1 MRRFLLI
8 LALLLAPASAMAE
21 GTAIRVEA
29 VGYGTATGPGDRDA
43 ARRRAVADALLAAAL
58 AGGADV
64 SGHTATSLGVVTS
77 DVAIV
82 RTVGR
87 IIEHR
92 ILSEDF
98 SGQVWRVRIEALVGE
113 GPGAL
118 CPVRTLVVTAYAPR
132 VEVDPH
138 APAWS
143 GELAATIAKRLV
155 QRLARHPA
163 VSLAGVTDRPLPRA
177 SRTGEAF
184 DYEVL
189 TRGSVRLPGNGHGF
203 APVIRL
209 TRTAG
214 PRLDLELEL
223 RLVSGD
229 GTSALQHY
237 IRRVPLP
244 RPSVLGNLSVLAQPQ
259 REALAAALLEGADRA
274 LDALF
279 DRAGCEPVS
288 ARLTPVRGGLLEVP
302 VGRANGLTQGSLA
315 FTADTG
321 STQILEVVEL
331 RNGSARLRPLD
342 PTLAAPH
349 FAGRRVQF
357 VETGR

>member
-1 MRRFLLI
+1 MRRLVLI
-8 LALLLAPASAMAE
+8 LALLLVPAAALADRP
-21 GTAIRVEA
+21 AIRVEA
-29 VGYGTATGPGDRDA
+29 VGFGTVTGAGDRDA

-64 SGHTATSLGVVTS
+64 SGRTATNRGIVTS

-87 IIEHR
+87 ILSHR
-92 ILSEDF
+92 ILSESF
-98 SGQVWRVRIEALVGE
+98 SGQVWRVRIEALVGD
-113 GPGAL
+113 GPGPL
-118 CPVRTLVVTAYAPR
+118 CPIRTLVVTAYAPR

-138 APAWS
+138 APEWS
-143 GELAATIAKRLV
+143 GELADTIARRLV

-163 VSLAGVTDRPLPRA
+163 VSLAGVTDRPVPRT
-177 SRTGEAF
+177 SRRGEAF
-184 DYEVL
+184 DYDVL

-203 APVIRL
+203 VPTIRL

-214 PRLDLELEL
+214 PKLELEL
-223 RLVSGD
+223 ELKLVGAD
-229 GTSALQHY
+229 GTSSLQHF

-244 RPSVLGNLSVLAQPQ
+244 RPSLAGGLSVLVQPQ
-259 REALAAALLEGADRA
+259 REALAAALLDGSDRA

-288 ARLTPVRGGLLEVP
+288 ARLSSAGGLLEVP

-315 FTADTG
+315 FTADGG

-331 RNGSARLRPLD
+331 RGSSARLRPLD
-342 PTLAAPH
+342 PTLGPSH